1 MLVDART
8 LRRLCRARD
17 VLREDTAIT
26 VRDVARD
33 AGISP
38 FHFIRQF
45 EAVFGATPHR
55 FRTQA
60 RLERACT
67 LLSAGQSVTE
77 VCFAV
82 GFSSVGSFSALFSRS
97 VGTAPSAYRRQFVQV
112 AWPRPV
118 IPGCYGLMGALP
130 RDAFQPGSPGVR
142 TIRNSREASIG

>member
-1 MLVDART
+1 V
-8 LRRLCRARD
+8 LC
-17 VLREDTAIT
+17 EDTAIT

-60 RLERACT
+60 RLERART
-67 LLSAGQSVTE
+67 LLAAGQSVTE

-82 GFSSVGSFSALFSRS
+82 GYSSVGSFSDLFSRS
-97 VGTAPSAYRRQFVQV
+97 VGTAPSAYRRQLVQV
-112 AWPRPV
+112 AWPLPV
-118 IPGCYGLMGALP
+118 IPGCYGLMGMLP
-130 RDAFQPGSPGVR
+130 RDAF
-142 TIRNSREASIG
+142 RNFREASIG

>member
-45 EAVFGATPHR
+45 DAVFGATPHQ

-60 RLERACT
+60 RLERARA
-67 LLSAGQSVTE
+67 LLATGQSVTE

-82 GFSSVGSFSALFSRS
+82 GFSSVGSFSDLFSRS
-97 VGTAPSAYRRQFVQV
+97 VGTPPSAYRRRLVQV

-130 RDAFQPGSPGVR
+130 RDAF
-142 TIRNSREASIG
+142 RNFREASIG

>member
-1 MLVDART
+1 MLVDAGT

-45 EAVFGATPHR
+45 EAMFGATPHQ

-60 RLERACT
+60 RLERARE
-67 LLSAGQSVTE
+67 LLLAGQSVTE
-77 VCFAV
+77 VCFAI
-82 GFSSVGSFSALFSRS
+82 GFSSLGGFSDLFSRT
-97 VGTAPSAYRRQFVQV
+97 VGTAPSAYRRRLV
-112 AWPRPV
+112 PV
-118 IPGCYGLMGALP
+118 DLGGRTGPG
-130 RDAFQPGSPGVR
+130 
-142 TIRNSREASIG
+142 